1 MHFISPGPNGSI
13 EKTAA
18 CVFSLPKT
26 PDQPWLM
33 PRNRCQSA
41 LVRRVERL
49 RHRLSDYGYTVRTG
63 PVVWNRHKASFRAR
77 PGSGRYPLIWAES
90 VQSDGVFELR
100 AQKRNHKPYFAP
112 KAKDDWVVT
121 EFPCV
126 LLQRTTA
133 KEQRRRL
140 IATELPAAFIAA
152 HGAVVIDPG
161 QAQHHRLRC
170 FRFTRFGFGLAD
182 QASAQG
188 EVASA

>member
-18 CVFSLPKT
+18 GVFSLPKT

-63 PVVWNRHKASFRAR
+63 PLVWNRHKASFRAR